1 MMKPY
6 PELQTDRLIL
16 REVAAEDATSVQR
29 LAGEWEV
36 ACIMLFVTHSYEDR
50 EWPRSGS
57 PPATLA
63 YESGEHVTRPLSVV
77 NDR

>member
-16 REVAAEDATSVQR
+16 REFAVEDATSVQR
-29 LAGEWEV
+29 LAGEWKV
-36 ACIMLFVTHSYEDR
+36 ACIRLFVTHSYEDR

-57 PPATLA
+57 LPTTPA
-63 YESGEHVTRPLSVV
+63 YESAERVTWAFKRC
-77 NDR
+77 

>member
-16 REVAAEDATSVQR
+16 REFAVVDATSVQR
-29 LAGEWEV
+29 LAGEWKV
-36 ACIMLFVTHSYEDR
+36 ACIRLFVTHSYEDR

-57 PPATLA
+57 PPTTPA
-63 YESGEHVTRPLSVV
+63 YESAERVAWAFKRC
-77 NDR
+77 

>member
-16 REVAAEDATSVQR
+16 REFAVVDATSVQR

-36 ACIMLFVTHSYEDR
+36 ACIMLFITHSYEDR

-57 PPATLA
+57 LPTTPA
-63 YESGEHVTRPLSVV
+63 YESAECVT
-77 NDR
+77 